1 MLEKYI
7 PPYKHIRLKSNNP
20 KPTTALPSLTG
31 ISLGAAFLMA
41 NSSIGPGFLTQT
53 SFYTEQLLT
62 SFGFV
67 ILISILLDFG
77 AQINIWRAITL
88 SGMRAQ
94 EIANRLLPGLGHLL
108 SLSVVLGGFAFNI
121 GNIAG
126 CGLALNILT
135 GISFAKGAMLSG
147 IIAILIFWID
157 EIGKMLDRLTK
168 VLGIVKI
175 SLTLIIVYL
184 ANPPILSAV
193 HHSFV
198 PEQISLLAIVT
209 IVGGTV
215 GGYITFSGAHRLVD
229 AGMVGPTYI
238 PFVTKSA
245 SRGIL
250 ISSFMRFILFLAV
263 VGVVS
268 QGVHLDKNNPA
279 ATVFETAGG
288 RWGLFI
294 FGIVLWS
301 AAISSVI
308 GASYTSYSFI
318 KKLDIPFLNHE
329 RFSISGFILIS
340 TCIFIWIGKP
350 KELLLFAGLI
360 NGFILPFALAI
371 MLIASRRIPILKQYK
386 YPLWIEASGWL
397 VVIIMGSMSVY
408 ALVDT
413 FLK

>member
-1 MLEKYI
+1 M
-7 PPYKHIRLKSNNP
+7 KSNIP
-20 KPTTALPSLTG
+20 KAKAKLPSLTG

-94 EIANRLLPGLGHLL
+94 EIANQLLPGLGHVL
-108 SLSVVLGGFAFNI
+108 SFSVILGGFAFNI

-126 CGLALNILT
+126 CGLALNLLT

-168 VLGIVKI
+168 ILGIVKI
-175 SLTLIIVYL
+175 SLTLLIVY
-184 ANPPILSAV
+184 AAHPPILSAV

-229 AGMVGPTYI
+229 AGMVGPEHI

-279 ATVFETAGG
+279 ATVFETEIG
-288 RWGLFI
+288 RAH
-294 FGIVLWS
+294 V
-301 AAISSVI
+301 
-308 GASYTSYSFI
+308 
-318 KKLDIPFLNHE
+318 
-329 RFSISGFILIS
+329 
-340 TCIFIWIGKP
+340 
-350 KELLLFAGLI
+350 
-360 NGFILPFALAI
+360 
-371 MLIASRRIPILKQYK
+371 
-386 YPLWIEASGWL
+386 
-397 VVIIMGSMSVY
+397 
-408 ALVDT
+408 
-413 FLK
+413 

>member
-1 MLEKYI
+1 
-7 PPYKHIRLKSNNP
+7 
-20 KPTTALPSLTG
+20 
-31 ISLGAAFLMA
+31 
-41 NSSIGPGFLTQT
+41 
-53 SFYTEQLLT
+53 
-62 SFGFV
+62 
-67 ILISILLDFG
+67 LD
-77 AQINIWRAITL
+77 
-88 SGMRAQ
+88 
-94 EIANRLLPGLGHLL
+94 
-108 SLSVVLGGFAFNI
+108 
-121 GNIAG
+121 
-126 CGLALNILT
+126 
-135 GISFAKGAMLSG
+135 
-147 IIAILIFWID
+147 
-157 EIGKMLDRLTK
+157 
-168 VLGIVKI
+168 
-175 SLTLIIVYL
+175 
-184 ANPPILSAV
+184 AV

-229 AGMVGPTYI
+229 AGMVGPEHI
-238 PFVTKSA
+238 GFVTKSA

-288 RWGLFI
+288 RWGLFV

-340 TCIFIWIGKP
+340 TSLFIWIGKP

-371 MLIASRRIPILKQYK
+371 MLIASRKIPVLKQYK
-386 YPLWIEASGWL
+386 YPLWIELAGWL
-397 VVIIMGSMSVY
+397 VVVLMGSMSIY
-408 ALVDT
+408 ALIESI
-413 FLK
+413 LK